1 MPEDLRRV
9 GEERGALTEM
19 EGRKPT
25 EDEVLN
31 AYLNSPSALLVLMLS
46 VTPGHSWTSHLHT
59 VTHICLRGR
68 EVFECRCRSVLP

>member
-1 MPEDLRRV
+1 VPEDLKRV

-19 EGRKPT
+19 EGRRPT

-31 AYLNSPSALLVLMLS
+31 ANLYSVAALLVLMLS
-46 VTPGHSWTSHLHT
+46 VTPGHSWTSQSHL

-68 EVFECRCRSVLP
+68 EVFEH

>member
-1 MPEDLRRV
+1 MPEDLKRV

-31 AYLNSPSALLVLMLS
+31 TYLNSPSALLVLMLS
-46 VTPGHSWTSHLHT
+46 VTPVHSWTSHLHT

-68 EVFECRCRSVLP
+68 EVFEG

>member
-31 AYLNSPSALLVLMLS
+31 AYLNSPSALLVLRLS
-46 VTPGHSWTSHLHT
+46 VTPGHSWTSHLHS
-59 VTHICLRGR
+59 HSHLSEGQRG
-68 EVFECRCRSVLP
+68 F

>member
-1 MPEDLRRV
+1 MPEDLKRS
-9 GEERGALTEM
+9 GEERGGLTEM

-31 AYLNSPSALLVLMLS
+31 AYLNSLSALLVLMLS
-46 VTPGHSWTSHLHT
+46 VTPGHSWTSQSHT

-68 EVFECRCRSVLP
+68 EVFER